1 MGHKSID
8 WNYLNRDNDGSLI
21 TNGLNTFTKEY
32 WTPQNPTNEYARLDA
47 QGPGGVASP
56 GKVYDRSFIR
66 FESISLGYTLPKT
79 WTSKYQMSN
88 KKIYGSVRNVAV
100 WQKTGSMAIPKQED

>member
-1 MGHKSID
+1 M
-8 WNYLNRDNDGSLI
+8 I

-32 WTPQNPTNEYARLDA
+32 WTPQNATNDYARLDA

-66 FESISLGYTLPKT
+66 FESISMGYTLPRT

-88 KKIYGSVRNVAV
+88 VKVYGSVRNVAV
-100 WQKTGSMAIPKQED
+100 WQKDWQYGDPETGGLATRIFSLGLNVTF

>member
-47 QGPGGVASP
+47 QGPGGVASLVKFTTALLFVS
-56 GKVYDRSFIR
+56 KVYRWVIHCLKR
-66 FESISLGYTLPKT
+66 GQVNIKC
-79 WTSKYQMSN
+79 QM
-88 KKIYGSVRNVAV
+88 
-100 WQKTGSMAIPKQED
+100 